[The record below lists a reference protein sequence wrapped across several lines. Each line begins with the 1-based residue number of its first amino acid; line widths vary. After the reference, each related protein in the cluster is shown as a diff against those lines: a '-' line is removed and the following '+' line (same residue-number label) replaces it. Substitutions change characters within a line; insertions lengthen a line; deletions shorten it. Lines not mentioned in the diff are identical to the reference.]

1 MALAVLTP
9 VSALLAPLTISEL
22 RVSLAAPRSRT
33 PELRDGQRRAA
44 LRRALRLPPREP
56 PPSTSSLPPSPSPL
70 TPSPQLELETS
81 SGSSPTFAQSADE
94 RATLARLSA
103 LLADELP
110 ASGAADSFQEVHG
123 EARLL
128 RFLRKA
134 KGDADEAAA
143 RYREMLEWRRDNGV
157 DVVRGRLV
165 AEQMAP
171 AAMPHFE
178 LMQQLMPVTIWHD
191 EADSGAVPGVPNGE
205 GHGVQTFHI
214 GRWDARGMVEARRTG
229 ALSEAEFLRHWTY
242 ANEYVSLQ
250 LERLSRERGSVAEL
264 QLVCDFSGANLR
276 QISRSFFRMTA
287 PWAKMSQD
295 NYPSTSADIVFLNAP
310 AFFTGIWGLVS
321 PMIGEQTRSKIR
333 FASSASSTEERAAS
347 PGY

>member
-1 MALAVLTP
+1 M
-9 VSALLAPLTISEL
+9 
-22 RVSLAAPRSRT
+22 
-33 PELRDGQRRAA
+33 
-44 LRRALRLPPREP
+44 
-56 PPSTSSLPPSPSPL
+56 PPSRQLPPSPP
-70 TPSPQLELETS
+70 TPSPPPAALQSSLTASLPQLELETS
-81 SGSSPTFAQSADE
+81 SSSTRSFSQSAEE
-94 RATLARLSA
+94 RDALGRLSG

-110 ASGAADSFQEVHG
+110 ADGAADWFQEVHG
-123 EARLL
+123 EVRLL

-157 DVVRGRLV
+157 DDVRRRLV
-165 AEQMAP
+165 ADQMAP

-191 EADSGAVPGVPNGE
+191 DADEVPGVPNNE
-205 GHGVQTFHI
+205 EHGVQTFHI

-250 LERLSRERGSVAEL
+250 LEQLSHERGSVAAL

-276 QISRSFFRMTA
+276 QISRAFFRMTA

-310 AFFTGIWGLVS
+310 AFFSGIWGLVS

-333 FASSASSTEERAAS
+333 FASSTSRTDAA
-347 PGY
+347 G